1 MCGCGCAVLG
11 IREPDGCGM
20 CSTLGPMIAAEL
32 GISTVD
38 IGFLMLSMH
47 SIREQAGTT
56 DIAQKVA
63 VIQHIY
69 EQG

>member
-1 MCGCGCAVLG
+1 
-11 IREPDGCGM
+11 M